1 MKKIAFILLISFLAV
16 DSFAQKK
23 EKKSEKDTVLN
34 TLILKNTI
42 QKKEKKSKKELKAEA
57 EAAKNKV
64 LLRYNLKQ
72 GEGYEQIMENDM
84 KMQIMGMDIPMLQ
97 KISTKNTITD
107 VDASGNL
114 TQEVIIDKFY
124 LKQSNPMT
132 GDLEYDSEDPKKQ
145 APELA
150 GQLGSMKGT
159 KSSIKMTSTGKV
171 LEAPK
176 EADMSNS
183 SNQYPE
189 QAVGVGDTWELSSI
203 SKNPMMGN
211 KEITS
216 QNQYKLIERSAG
228 KATVEVNSKM
238 VSEGKDI
245 GSISGKIII
254 DEKTGIVLEG
264 DMFQK
269 MEMEVQGMESK
280 VETKIK
286 IIGKKL

>member
-1 MKKIAFILLISFLAV
+1 MKKIAFILFVSFLAV

-23 EKKSEKDTVLN
+23 EKK
-34 TLILKNTI
+34 
-42 QKKEKKSKKELKAEA
+42 EKKSKKELKAEAEA

-72 GEGYEQIMENDM
+72 GESYEQIMENDI

-97 KISTKNTITD
+97 KISTKNTVTNL
-107 VDASGNL
+107 DASGNL
-114 TQEVIIDKFY
+114 TQEAIIEKFY
-124 LKQSNPMT
+124 LKQSNPMA
-132 GDLEYDSEDPKKQ
+132 GDLEYDSEDPQKQ
-145 APELA
+145 SPELA
-150 GQLGSMKGT
+150 EQLGSMKGT
-159 KSSIKMTSTGKV
+159 KSSTKITPTGKV
-171 LEAPK
+171 LDAPK
-176 EADMSNS
+176 EAGMSNA

-189 QAVGVGDTWELSSI
+189 QAVGVGDTWELSST

-228 KATVEVNSKM
+228 KATIEVNSKM

-264 DMFQK
+264 DMLQK
-269 MEMEVQGMESK
+269 METEVQGMEAK
-280 VETKIK
+280 IETKIK
-286 IIGKKL
+286 ITGKKL